1 MGTSVSVYWRVW
13 DPADAG
19 RVLAAAA
26 IVALSACG
34 AAGSPSATSQGLPA
48 CSPAPQS
55 VVEKPAPATTAI
67 AEYKAPG
74 LGGIWQVVTGP
85 DGNLWFTGSTET
97 GHEVIGRATPTGTF
111 ALRPLSTGA
120 GFDGITV
127 GPESSIW
134 FTESTALKVGRLVP
148 STGAITEFPV
158 SVPASS
164 TSGEPTNM
172 QVRDIVAGPDGALWF
187 DVQQVASAKVMPT
200 GYVGRVTTSGVI
212 TLFAVPNGDQPIG
225 IQAGAD
231 GNLWSR
237 ITISDAAATACDGL
251 PGYSP
256 TSKVVRVTPGGDVT
270 ELDESS
276 SAFAGYIVGP
286 DASRWWM
293 TSKGMLRRITSSGQ
307 VTEFATL
314 SNLGFWDAFRFVFG
328 PDGNVW
334 YVNAANV
341 VRLTISGIRTKY
353 HAPGT
358 NSGATWVATGPDGRV
373 WFVEGFSGAA
383 TLGAIRPAST

>member
-1 MGTSVSVYWRVW
+1 
-13 DPADAG
+13 
-19 RVLAAAA
+19 
-26 IVALSACG
+26 
-34 AAGSPSATSQGLPA
+34 
-48 CSPAPQS
+48 
-55 VVEKPAPATTAI
+55 
-67 AEYKAPG
+67 
-74 LGGIWQVVTGP
+74 
-85 DGNLWFTGSTET
+85 
-97 GHEVIGRATPTGTF
+97 
-111 ALRPLSTGA
+111 
-120 GFDGITV
+120 
-127 GPESSIW
+127 
-134 FTESTALKVGRLVP
+134 VP
-148 STGAITEFPV
+148 STGAIAEFPV

-164 TSGEPTNM
+164 TSGEPTNT
-172 QVRDIVAGPDGALWF
+172 QVTDIVAGPDGALWF

-225 IQAGAD
+225 IQPGAD

-237 ITISDAAATACDGL
+237 ITISDAAATPCDGL

-256 TSKVVRVTPGGDVT
+256 ASKVVRVTPGGDVI

-307 VTEFATL
+307 VSEFAAL

-341 VRLTISGIRTKY
+341 VRLTIGGIRTKY

-358 NSGATWVATGPDGRV
+358 NSGATWVSTGPDGRV